1 MQPKVTHVTK
11 IYFHLMWAKDSNV
24 ISSLQVKIIKEI
36 INSKQKI
43 ALANTEIEKIKQET
57 ALAIAA
63 TE

>member
-1 MQPKVTHVTK
+1 
-11 IYFHLMWAKDSNV
+11 MWAKDSNV